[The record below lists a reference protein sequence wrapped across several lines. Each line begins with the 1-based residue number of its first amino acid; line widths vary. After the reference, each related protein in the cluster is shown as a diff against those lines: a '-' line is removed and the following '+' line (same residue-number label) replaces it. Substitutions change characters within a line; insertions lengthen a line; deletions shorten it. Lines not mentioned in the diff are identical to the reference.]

1 MEYLILSDSHFEVG
15 TKTVKINFYTNLISK
30 YDNIILNGDFYE
42 AKFIKPN
49 TFLNS
54 KLKPLLDALH
64 SKNVVYLYGNHD
76 PEVDAKRVAE
86 YISNEQAIY
95 KKVEINGQK
104 YHIEHGNRLAPP
116 DSDNYPDW
124 LLGPM
129 NFIGGMIQ
137 KFLPFVTM
145 YMGTKWNNSVIEK
158 RYNDGIIK
166 QNELLICG
174 HTHVTVN
181 RPEIN
186 YINSGSSMFNGG
198 NYIVINETGYKI
210 YPFRCLDNC

>member
-76 PEVDAKRVAE
+76 PKVDAIEFAE
-86 YISNEQAIY
+86 YISKEQA
-95 KKVEINGQK
+95 V
-104 YHIEHGNRLAPP
+104 
-116 DSDNYPDW
+116 
-124 LLGPM
+124 
-129 NFIGGMIQ
+129 
-137 KFLPFVTM
+137 
-145 YMGTKWNNSVIEK
+145 
-158 RYNDGIIK
+158 
-166 QNELLICG
+166 
-174 HTHVTVN
+174 
-181 RPEIN
+181 
-186 YINSGSSMFNGG
+186 
-198 NYIVINETGYKI
+198 
-210 YPFRCLDNC
+210 